1 MNITYD
7 YSGQP
12 INFWR
17 FQGGIGNYPA
27 PYGDALL
34 EDKSIS
40 HVTNVTPQSVQAS
53 EMEALSLGYDENKL
67 SLDLGVLY
75 QMYDNPDTRENA
87 MELYTVLEQTLP
99 TIMDLWNQYH
109 GSNMPEEKEK
119 LKQRYQQSVELLET
133 EYLNGHYNIAP
144 MQTFYLDSNRLP
156 FLYDSTAS
164 QIDNAS
170 NRIDDLD
177 GYIGSV
183 KTSLHGDVESINTS
197 LSELNASLGSD
208 DSWYSDDE
216 AYDRF
221 KNRMAGA
228 DVDSWY
234 QNMSYALKTQQYIYI
249 NDPTLVKYLSENIE
263 PANLGQSGASII
275 TEKDINRVSYPKE
288 KPRVK
293 YFSADDM
300 SGVYHDNKEGK
311 TNVYM
316 YPDYPWDSSFIPR
329 TVDLTQL
336 DENGHPIRTDDLVEY
351 DNHLSTPGILVNKDI
366 FMGVGEDGKKT
377 GVSGDSATANFPRYF
392 KVSDIM
398 TEEDMEK
405 YGFAEDYQFSLVAL
419 PDPKDTDPG
428 YGAGYS
434 RGENQMAFVPHGLMN
449 PDTEEGALLI
459 SQMQQARRQIR
470 HPKYKMGSLSF
481 RPNEWTDYFEA
492 SNWHFESGGTFAP
505 GSTAG
510 QLHPDLIFPSDS
522 KLEELNKEL
531 ITYYKSKHGNTK
543 MTELMNLSEEYI
555 TGVYGAKNKVDNIN
569 ALMQILEDQQEIV
582 KGQENPYDNISTT
595 NVRK

>member
-177 GYIGSV
+177 VYIGSV

-275 TEKDINRVSYPKE
+275 TNDPSSVQTLSALKLPLNNINK
-288 KPRVK
+288 
-293 YFSADDM
+293 
-300 SGVYHDNKEGK
+300 
-311 TNVYM
+311 
-316 YPDYPWDSSFIPR
+316 I
-329 TVDLTQL
+329 
-336 DENGHPIRTDDLVEY
+336 I
-351 DNHLSTPGILVNKDI
+351 
-366 FMGVGEDGKKT
+366 
-377 GVSGDSATANFPRYF
+377 
-392 KVSDIM
+392 
-398 TEEDMEK
+398 
-405 YGFAEDYQFSLVAL
+405 
-419 PDPKDTDPG
+419 
-428 YGAGYS
+428 
-434 RGENQMAFVPHGLMN
+434 
-449 PDTEEGALLI
+449 
-459 SQMQQARRQIR
+459 
-470 HPKYKMGSLSF
+470 
-481 RPNEWTDYFEA
+481 
-492 SNWHFESGGTFAP
+492 
-505 GSTAG
+505 
-510 QLHPDLIFPSDS
+510 
-522 KLEELNKEL
+522 L
-531 ITYYKSKHGNTK
+531 ITTP
-543 MTELMNLSEEYI
+543 L
-555 TGVYGAKNKVDNIN
+555 
-569 ALMQILEDQQEIV
+569 
-582 KGQENPYDNISTT
+582 
-595 NVRK
+595 